1 MASTRNSSPP
11 TDLAARVAAFLA
23 RHVRPGERVAVAL
36 SGGID
41 SVALLHLLHE
51 AAPPFGIALSAIH
64 VNHGLSPQADAWQA
78 FCGRLCASL
87 DIPFVTVRVEVRG
100 TAGSGLEAA
109 ARKAR
114 YAAFAR
120 LDAEHV
126 ALAHQRDDQAE
137 TLLFN
142 LLRGS
147 GMAGASAMPS
157 ARPFPGRAGLR
168 ILRPLLDVSREEI
181 ARHAQ
186 DRKLAWIED
195 ESNRDLRHAR
205 NFLRR
210 QILPRLLERF
220 PGSTVSLARAAAH
233 FAEGEALLE
242 QLAAI
247 DARAAMRDGRII
259 VAEVARLDE
268 ARARNLLRH
277 VLKSGG
283 LAMPDSARLREAVRQ
298 VCQAAADRQVA
309 IDLGPCMLYRHR
321 GELWLT
327 QPAAMPQ
334 EADWRGEATLAW
346 GADTLR
352 FRHVEG
358 RGIGMDRLAGKPVR
372 IALRRGG
379 ELFRPDARRPR
390 RELRKLLQE
399 RGVPPWLR
407 KVMPLLWCG
416 GELVWVPGIGIDC
429 AWQCAPGAVGL
440 MPEWETAD
448 GKSQSPQ
455 YGA

>member
-1 MASTRNSSPP
+1 
-11 TDLAARVAAFLA
+11 LAAQVAAFLA
-23 RHVRPGERVAVAL
+23 RQVRPGERVAVAL

-41 SVALLHLLHE
+41 SVVLLHLLCE
-51 AAPPFGIALSAIH
+51 VAPRTGITLSAIH
-64 VNHGLSPQADAWQA
+64 VNHGLSLQADDWQA

-87 DIPFVTVRVEVRG
+87 DLPLVTVRVEVRG
-100 TAGSGLEAA
+100 EVASGLEAA

-120 LDAEHV
+120 LDAEHLV
-126 ALAHQRDDQAE
+126 LAHQRDDQAE

-147 GMAGASAMPS
+147 GMAGASAMP
-157 ARPFPGRAGLR
+157 AVRPFPGRAGLR
-168 ILRPLLDVSREEI
+168 ILRPLLEVSREEI

-186 DRKLAWIED
+186 ERQLAWIED
-195 ESNRDLRHAR
+195 ESNQDLRHAR

-210 QILPRLLERF
+210 QILPQLLERF
-220 PGSTVSLARAAAH
+220 PGCHASLARAAAH
-233 FAEGEALLE
+233 FAEGEALLA

-247 DARAAMRDGRII
+247 DARSAMRDGRII
-259 VAEVARLDE
+259 VDEVARLDE
-268 ARARNLLRH
+268 ARVRNLLRH

-283 LAMPDSARLREAVRQ
+283 MAMPDSARLREAVRQ

-309 IDLGPCMLYRHR
+309 IDLGPCMLYRYR

-334 EADWRGEATLAW
+334 EAEWRGEAMLAW
-346 GADTLR
+346 GAGELR

-358 RGIGMDRLAGKPVR
+358 SGIGMDRLAGQKVR
-372 IALRRGG
+372 IAPRRGG

-416 GELVWVPGIGIDC
+416 KELVWVPGIGIDC
-429 AWQCAPGAVGL
+429 AWQCAPGASGL
-440 MPEWETAD
+440 MPEWEQAD
-448 GKSQSPQ
+448 GNSQPPQ
-455 YGA
+455 HGA